1 MSRRELVVLG
11 TASMVPTRTRNHNG
25 YVLLWDDEAILFD
38 PGEGTQRQMTFAGV
52 SATDLT
58 RIAITHLHGDHS
70 LGLAGVSQRISGD
83 GVRHTI
89 GVTYPASGQRWVNHL
104 LDASAH
110 YRRGHLELQ
119 PVTTDGVLPPVP
131 GRPEPGFT
139 LRAERLDHTIE
150 AVGYRLD
157 EPDGRSLDPALLA
170 RHGLAGPVVGELQ
183 RAGRITT
190 PGGRTVTLDDVSG
203 PRPGQSF
210 AFVMDTRLCDAVHRL
225 ADGVDLLVIESTFL
239 DRDRGR
245 AERWGHL
252 TARQAATVA
261 DEAGV
266 RSLVLTHFSQR
277 YPDPTEFWREA
288 REVFDG
294 ELTVAQDLDRV
305 RVPTAVGPPDPD
317 EPPRLYLAEPGLV
330 AGFAGQS
337 PRARRVARS
346 LARWIASTSSSL
358 VMVDRPSTS
367 SRRATSS
374 RCSLVAFASTPPAV
388 SVVESS
394 PPSSARSSDGPGS
407 SFGSQW
413 SPIFSCVCLSA
424 ANATRRARSSE
435 PYCSLAA
442 S

>member
-1 MSRRELVVLG
+1 MVLRFSGAGVSCHPTSPAASAAWHAGRMSRRELVVLG

-183 RAGRITT
+183 RAGRVTT
-190 PGGRTVTLDDVSG
+190 PDGRTVTLDDVSG

-239 DRDRGR
+239 DRDRGQ

-261 DEAGV
+261 AEAGV

-305 RVPTAVGPPDPD
+305 RVPH
-317 EPPRLYLAEPGLV
+317 
-330 AGFAGQS
+330 
-337 PRARRVARS
+337 RR
-346 LARWIASTSSSL
+346 
-358 VMVDRPSTS
+358 RP
-367 SRRATSS
+367 A
-374 RCSLVAFASTPPAV
+374 
-388 SVVESS
+388 
-394 PPSSARSSDGPGS
+394 
-407 SFGSQW
+407 
-413 SPIFSCVCLSA
+413 
-424 ANATRRARSSE
+424 
-435 PYCSLAA
+435 
-442 S
+442 

>member
-25 YVLLWDDEAILFD
+25 YVLFWDDEAILFD
-38 PGEGTQRQMTFAGV
+38 PGEGTQRQMTYAGV

-89 GVTYPASGQRWVNHL
+89 GVTYPASGQRWVDHL

-110 YRRGHLELQ
+110 FRRGHLELQ
-119 PVTTDGVLPPVP
+119 PLTTDGVVPPVA

-139 LRAERLDHTIE
+139 LRAERLDHTLE
-150 AVGYRLD
+150 AMGYRLD

-170 RHGLAGPVVGELQ
+170 RHGLAGPAVGELR
-183 RAGRITT
+183 RAGSATT
-190 PGGRTVTLDDVSG
+190 PDGRTVTLDEVSG

-239 DRDRGR
+239 DRDRDQ

-261 DEAGV
+261 AEAGV

-305 RVPTAVGPPDPD
+305 RVPH
-317 EPPRLYLAEPGLV
+317 
-330 AGFAGQS
+330 
-337 PRARRVARS
+337 RR
-346 LARWIASTSSSL
+346 
-358 VMVDRPSTS
+358 RP
-367 SRRATSS
+367 A
-374 RCSLVAFASTPPAV
+374 
-388 SVVESS
+388 
-394 PPSSARSSDGPGS
+394 
-407 SFGSQW
+407 
-413 SPIFSCVCLSA
+413 
-424 ANATRRARSSE
+424 
-435 PYCSLAA
+435 
-442 S
+442 